1 MVAFPSIGVCHL
13 RQLADE
19 LGVGVFLSRL
29 VVETDHSQNGWDA
42 RFSTNKGFLSWL
54 VDGQD
59 FRWWNLDYGWHWLRL
74 MVMQA
79 LSELYIFAQIRF
91 SRTSLGVTPNFCIKV
106 KPEEF

>member
-1 MVAFPSIGVCHL
+1 MVAFPSIGLCHL

-19 LGVGVFLSRL
+19 LGVGVFLYCL
-29 VVETDHSQNGWDA
+29 VVKTDHPQNCWDA
-42 RFSTNKGFLSWL
+42 WFSTNKGFLSWF
-54 VDGQD
+54 VDGQY

-91 SRTSLGVTPNFCIKV
+91 SRAGLGVSNYHIEV
-106 KPEEF
+106 KPEAF